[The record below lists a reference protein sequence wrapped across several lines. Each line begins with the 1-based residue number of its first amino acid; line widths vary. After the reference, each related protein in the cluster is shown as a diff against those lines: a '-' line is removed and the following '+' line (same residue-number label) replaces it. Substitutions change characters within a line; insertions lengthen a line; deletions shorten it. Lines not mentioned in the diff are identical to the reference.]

1 MQTLQIPSTTIHR
14 TFWRHQNQTNA
25 SRRSVIMICDDSL
38 VTELWNVLMPAIR
51 KEDIQDLVGEVRE
64 MLELRSDP
72 SEAELKRLAQKYGT
86 VIQQVN
92 SILKTCL
99 DLVEKG
105 LKTEAIMRADEN
117 NLLELASILDFPEQP
132 VWVDYLQ
139 QFSLSAPPVVDQ
151 FASRQ
156 LNACYA
162 PARRLEPLYRL
173 NRRHALANSPLR
185 VRIGVM
191 RRIYRMEEA
200 SAKEVAG
207 RQVELFETER
217 LKRVR
222 KELAD
227 ALQEKDHR
235 KLHLLCAELSSK
247 DWLQAPDATL
257 VRNAVRALRQEEA
270 RRARLRMK
278 ELAADLQS
286 MWSAQDVEGGKR
298 VRDEWNACQKQAQL
312 TDSDKL
318 VQETQAGFLW
328 LQAID
333 DEESRKQRYDLL
345 VVQLCEGLDQR
356 QKKEFLEP
364 LEHALEG
371 FDEGVPDSLRN
382 RLTTRYDELETES
395 RRKNF
400 RRLVVASLS
409 VISIAGLATLILYN
423 RSVSDRIAGHS
434 SALVTFLERG
444 DVEAAE
450 TYVKTLQKEQPE
462 MLEVP
467 QIRILITDIKQARVD
482 EDARIVEVQNG
493 LTSVREGLGKAI
505 NLADTRSLLELLNT
519 LPSRSAEELQIIKL
533 TTDIEDRQRQI
544 QEQNDKVFGDALN
557 EQVNEFEDYMKS
569 GPMEYDRLRSFR
581 NAFSQ
586 LAETADVSPELIAAQ
601 AGPKALTLRCET
613 LLSEISEQEKRDQM
627 LQQITSAVGSVP
639 GYRMELDAYAKEFPK
654 DVISVSLEN
663 LLRTEADFWPQVEV
677 HNRFVSDHAI
687 DCTTIG
693 PIEARKYR
701 SEAEAFLQTHPQF
714 PRREELTRICDYL
727 QFVSNRLDENGV
739 PIHANIGE
747 QLKKGNL
754 HDLYT
759 VLLRSGL
766 RQYSDLEPELLKD
779 PPRVR
784 IYPLTDSRDI
794 LRERA
799 VEPKSFK
806 VEEVDIQIREGKPY
820 WDAPE
825 SVLMREIVN
834 DLKTIDE
841 RDWEMVMINQ
851 LQRVYDETRLD
862 PIFRLFMLRTILE
875 SAMTGSPVINKHYSQ
890 IQVDL
895 KEALSTDTNP
905 FDPDNVETTRI
916 RRRADELLQPFPNP
930 ATVIPEWKANRDSV
944 SKLSLGVPYR
954 WVGWLKRSAAGWI
967 CLSDKTL
974 SADMHGQLVI
984 YSKAGT
990 DTPRFCPIGSVS
1002 QGKPTVTDASAFL
1015 ADGHPVYVSEE

>member
-1 MQTLQIPSTTIHR
+1 
-14 TFWRHQNQTNA
+14 
-25 SRRSVIMICDDSL
+25 MILITVSL
-38 VTELWNVLMPAIR
+38 PTLWNVLMAAIR
-51 KEDIQDLVGEVRE
+51 KEDIQDLVGEVRT
-64 MLELRSDP
+64 MLELRNDP
-72 SEAELKRLAQKYGT
+72 SEAELKRLAQKYGS

-117 NLLELASILDFPEQP
+117 SLLEIVSILDFPEQT
-132 VWVDYLQ
+132 VWVDYLH
-139 QFSLSAPPVVDQ
+139 QFSFSAPAAVDQ

-222 KELAD
+222 TELAA
-227 ALQEKDHR
+227 ALQEKDQR

-278 ELAADLQS
+278 GLAADLQN
-286 MWSAQDVEGGKR
+286 MWSAQDVVGGKQ

-312 TDSDKL
+312 TDSDQL
-318 VQETQAGFLW
+318 VQETQAGFQW
-328 LQAID
+328 LQEID
-333 DEESRKQRYDLL
+333 DEESRTQRYDLL
-345 VVQLCEGLDQR
+345 IVQLREGLDQR

-371 FDEGVPDSLRN
+371 FNEGVPNSLRS

-395 RRKNF
+395 RRKNL
-400 RRLVVASLS
+400 RRLLVSSLS

-423 RSVSDRIAGHS
+423 RSVSDRIAEHS

-450 TYVKTLQKEQPE
+450 TYVKTLQTEQPE

-467 QIRILITDIKQARVD
+467 RIRILITDIGQARVD
-482 EDARIVEVQNG
+482 EDARIVVVQNG
-493 LTSVREGLGKAI
+493 LSSVKEGLGKAI
-505 NLADTRSLLELLNT
+505 NLADTRSLLDVLDT
-519 LPSRSAEELQIIKL
+519 LPSGSAEEVQIIEL

-544 QEQNDKVFGDALN
+544 QEQNDKVFGVAL
-557 EQVNEFEDYMKS
+557 EEKVNEFEDYIKS
-569 GPMEYDRLRSFR
+569 GSMEYDRLRSFHTD
-581 NAFSQ
+581 FSQ
-586 LAETADVSPELIAAQ
+586 LVETADVSPELIEAN
-601 AGPKALTLRCET
+601 AGPKALALRCET
-613 LLSEISEQEKRDQM
+613 LLSEMIGQEKRDQM
-627 LQQITSAVGSVP
+627 LQQITVSVGSVP
-639 GYRMELDAYAKEFPK
+639 GYRTAMDAYTKEFPK

-663 LLRTEADFWPQVEV
+663 LLRTEADFWPQVDV
-677 HNRFVSDHAI
+677 QNRFVSDHAI
-687 DCTTIG
+687 DCTTVG
-693 PIEARKYR
+693 SLEARKYR

-714 PRREELTRICDYL
+714 PRREELIRICDYL
-727 QFVSNRLDENGV
+727 QFISQRLDENGV

-747 QLKKGNL
+747 KLKKGNL

-759 VLLRSGL
+759 VLLRTGT
-766 RQYSDLEPELLKD
+766 RHYTDLPPELLRG

-784 IYPLTDSRDI
+784 IYPLTDWHDI
-794 LRERA
+794 LRARA
-799 VEPKSFK
+799 VEPKSFN
-806 VEEVDIQIREGKPY
+806 VDTVDIQIREGEPY

-825 SVLMREIVN
+825 SVLIREIVN
-834 DLKTIDE
+834 DFKTIDE

-875 SAMTGSPVINKHYSQ
+875 TAMAGSPVINNHYSQ
-890 IQVDL
+890 IQDDL
-895 KEALSTDTNP
+895 KEALPNDTNP
-905 FDPDNVETTRI
+905 FDPDDVETTRT
-916 RRRADELLQPFPNP
+916 RKRADELLKPFPDP
-930 ATVIPEWKANRDSV
+930 ATMIPEWRAHRDSL
-944 SKLSLGVPYR
+944 SKLSLGMPYR
-954 WVGWLKRSAAGWI
+954 WVGWLKRSPAGWI
-967 CLSDKTL
+967 CLSDKPL
-974 SADMHGQLVI
+974 SADMDGQLMI

-1002 QGKPTVTDASAFL
+1002 QGTPTVTDASAFL
-1015 ADGHPVYVSEE
+1015 ADGHPVYVYEE